1 MATPEQTAAL
11 AAALRGQRPTTSD
24 MGVYGLVTASDEED
38 ARMQA
43 AAMAQALRGQRAA
56 GNLGLLTGDK
66 VLSQFGQAQLQG
78 ASQQEGML
86 ADAGQQR
93 SSNVLRQALA
103 AEEAK
108 RQARIDT
115 ERERHNR
122 TMEARPPSN
131 VFLPGPG
138 GQYFMGST
146 RGDAQVVPV
155 ADPTGAPVFSPKAD
169 DLKAAEEKA
178 ATDAANKKT
187 DLETKYR
194 TELQALQPVKEYQL
208 AGIGLDK
215 VRNAAGRIQASIGA
229 KKEPSPADD
238 IALIFGYMKTIDPTS
253 VVRETEF
260 ATAQNAAGVPDRIRN
275 MWNNVRNG
283 NRLNPEQ
290 RQEFIASAES
300 QFKAYESRAKPLVEG
315 YRKLAA
321 EQGLDP
327 SRVILEGLM
336 VENAAPVAAPSGP
349 PSTVSSTQPRRVPM
363 PEGELTSP
371 APAGTTPSGR
381 RIIKPPAVV
390 PPPETDPL
398 RKNAIQGQ
406 GTEDAPYIISVSG
419 QKPGY
424 IQSFLSD
431 GEVAYVR
438 DLDGGRVVEK
448 VNGKIRYADG
458 KPPPR
463 FKKAEGK

>member
-43 AAMAQALRGQRAA
+43 AAMAQA
-56 GNLGLLTGDK
+56 LGLLTGDK

-178 ATDAANKKT
+178 ATDATNKKV
-187 DLETKYR
+187 DLESKYR
-194 TELQALQPVKEYQL
+194 TELIGLQPIKEYQL
-208 AGIGLDK
+208 AAIGRDK
-215 VRNAAGRIQASIGA
+215 VRSAAKDLSGA
-229 KKEPSPADD
+229 GSLAV
-238 IALIFGYMKTIDPTS
+238 IFGYMKTLDPTS
-253 VVRETEF
+253 TVREGEF
-260 ATAQNAAGVPDRIRN
+260 ANAQNAGGVPERIRN
-275 MWNNVRNG
+275 TWNSALNG
-283 NRLNPEQ
+283 NKLTPEM
-290 RQEFIASAES
+290 RAEFVASAES
-300 QFKAYESRAKPLVEG
+300 QFKAYEARAKKLMDS

-321 EQGLDP
+321 ENGVDP
-327 SRVILEGLM
+327 SRVVLDGL
-336 VENAAPVAAPSGP
+336 VVGDETPPATPAPSAP
-349 PSTVSSTQPRRVPM
+349 PNTVSSTQPRRVPM

-371 APAGTTPSGR
+371 APAITTPSGR
-381 RIIKPPAVV
+381 RIIKPPANI

-398 RKNAIQGQ
+398 RRNAIQGQ
-406 GTEDAPYIISVSG
+406 GTEDAPYIISVAG
-419 QKPGY
+419 QKAGY

>member
-11 AAALRGQRPTTSD
+11 AAALRGQQRPMTSD
-24 MGVYGLVTASDEED
+24 MGVYGLITSPDEED

-56 GNLGLLTGDK
+56 GNLGLLTGDR
-66 VLSQFGQAQLQG
+66 VLSGFGQAQMQG
-78 ASQQEGML
+78 ADRQEGML
-86 ADAGQQR
+86 ADAGQFR
-93 SSNVLRQALA
+93 SSNVLKQALA

-108 RQARIDT
+108 RQNRLDT

-122 TMEARPPSN
+122 NMEGRPPSN
-131 VFLPGPG
+131 VFLQGPG

-146 RGDAQVVPV
+146 RGDGPVVPV
-155 ADPTGAPVFSPKAD
+155 VDPTNNPVFSPKAD
-169 DLKAAEEKA
+169 DIKTAEEKA

-187 DLETKYR
+187 DLESKYR

-300 QFKAYESRAKPLVEG
+300 QFAAYENRAKPLVEG
-315 YRKLAA
+315 YRKLAV

-327 SRVILEGLM
+327 SRVILQGLM
-336 VENAAPVAAPSGP
+336 VEDAGPAANQPAAPGSDLKSSTRPTAPLRAPMPAGELGGPSGAAA
-349 PSTVSSTQPRRVPM
+349 STAEIPVVSVKGM
-363 PEGELTSP
+363 K
-371 APAGTTPSGR
+371 AGDLS
-381 RIIKPPAVV
+381 AS
-390 PPPETDPL
+390 L
-398 RKNAIQGQ
+398 R
-406 GTEDAPYIISVSG
+406 
-419 QKPGY
+419 
-424 IQSFLSD
+424 D
-431 GEVAYVR
+431 GETVQIKETGKVVR
-438 DLDGGRVVEK
+438 KRGDKLVV
-448 VNGKIRYADG
+448 V
-458 KPPPR
+458 
-463 FKKAEGK
+463 KAEE